1 MVSLLFGPHDMLVS
15 VVQIGPDWF
24 RSVQKQFNSRDY
36 TYSFIFLSR
45 HRDLVPEDEPRTSS
59 STSSQSTTTK
69 VTKMSNSHTNSNQT
83 SAATAAGRNAGGGN
97 SIVIGRGTSSSN
109 GFHIGLHGWRKKC
122 LYLLIVGLMI
132 LIVVNLALTLW
143 ILKVMEFSPVRR
155 DYALFP
161 PHNMNN
167 FYFFREPSFLTDKC
181 LFVCCRTVWV
191 N

>member
-1 MVSLLFGPHDMLVS
+1 MTASQIPKA
-15 VVQIGPDWF
+15 VQYEE
-24 RSVQKQFNSRDY
+24 Y
-36 TYSFIFLSR
+36 TYSFIFMSR
-45 HRDLVPEDEPRTSS
+45 YRDLVPEDEPRTSS

-83 SAATAAGRNAGGGN
+83 SAATAAGVSRNAGGN

-143 ILKVMEFSPVRR
+143 ILKVMEFSPV
-155 DYALFP
+155 
-161 PHNMNN
+161 
-167 FYFFREPSFLTDKC
+167 
-181 LFVCCRTVWV
+181 
-191 N
+191 